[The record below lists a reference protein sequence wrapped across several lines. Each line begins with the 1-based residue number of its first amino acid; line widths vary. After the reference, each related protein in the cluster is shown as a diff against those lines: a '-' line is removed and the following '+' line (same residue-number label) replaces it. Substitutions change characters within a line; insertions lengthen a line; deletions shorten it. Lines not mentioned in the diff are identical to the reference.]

1 MNFLDL
7 EEQGLYSRTSLVV
20 DYDPH
25 DHGDSFDAVVI
36 LIIQTIQLFE
46 HPTFSRK
53 NKCIPS
59 IQTPTLEIIIPI
71 YKHLHLAELE
81 WGSLNVY

>member
-1 MNFLDL
+1 MQPPEVRSRKSLTTFDACTYAQVNFLDL

-25 DHGDSFDAVVI
+25 DHGDSFDAVMI
-36 LIIQTIQLFE
+36 LIIRTIQLFE

-53 NKCIPS
+53 N
-59 IQTPTLEIIIPI
+59 
-71 YKHLHLAELE
+71 Y
-81 WGSLNVY
+81 